1 MELVRK
7 AKQEDLQAVLSL
19 YQQIFPDEDYSN
31 PENYSET
38 WNEII
43 SDKKIVCFIAY
54 FESIPVS
61 TCLVTIIPNLT
72 RNQRPYAI
80 IENVV
85 THQDY
90 RKKGFG
96 KIVMEKAVDYAKQV
110 NCYKV
115 MFLSSSSRKEAHLF
129 YEKIGFD
136 GSSKKGFQ
144 LRIP

>member
-19 YQQIFPDEDYSN
+19 YQQLFPDEDYSN

-43 SDKKIVCFIAY
+43 SDKKIVCFISY

>member
-1 MELVRK
+1 MELIRK
-7 AKQEDLQAVLSL
+7 AETEDLQAILSL
-19 YQQIFPDEDYSN
+19 YQQLFPDEDYSN
-31 PENYSET
+31 PESYSDT
-38 WNEII
+38 WKEII
-43 SDKKIVCFIAY
+43 SDKRIVCFIAY
-54 FESIPVS
+54 FDSVPVS
-61 TCLVTIIPNLT
+61 TCLISIIPNLT

-90 RKKGFG
+90 RKNGFG
-96 KIVMEKAVDYAKQV
+96 KSVVDTAVDYAKQE

-115 MFLSSSSRKEAHLF
+115 MCLSSSARKDAHLF

-144 LRIP
+144 IRFP